1 MSDSGLNENDRGRFP
16 RQIRL
21 YGGAAAACAALGAAQ
36 MSFSFPGWSFSFV
49 LALIFTVST
58 FFAWMKSRA

>member
-1 MSDSGLNENDRGRFP
+1 MSDSGSNENDRGRFT

-21 YGGAAAACAALGAAQ
+21 YGGAAAACAALGSVQ
-36 MSFSFPGWSFSFV
+36 TTFGFPGGSFSFV